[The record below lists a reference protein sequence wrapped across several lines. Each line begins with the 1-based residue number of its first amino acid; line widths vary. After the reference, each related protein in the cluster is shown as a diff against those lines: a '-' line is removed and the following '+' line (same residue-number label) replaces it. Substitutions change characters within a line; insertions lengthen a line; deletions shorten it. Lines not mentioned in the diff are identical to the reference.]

1 MIKAGFKGS
10 RGRGVEERVQGVEG
24 PSIKQKNLFLPR
36 ARTLKLLASLV
47 LQLEPLNP
55 RALGPFRLLEPF
67 RHAGRLLLA
76 TLCMTSVALVC
87 AAPARAD
94 AVDMLKKTYAGIQ
107 TVEARFNQ
115 KIVISTL
122 KRERESKGEFYYK
135 RGKGF
140 LWKYT
145 GPSRKVFL
153 YDGKAMWQAD
163 EEQPFVIKE
172 RVDKGKVQGSFL
184 DLVEDISKLDV
195 YFNIQEVA
203 QDKDG
208 TMFLLAP
215 KKEGMLQSA
224 RMWVDAKYLV
234 SKIEITEITGNTN
247 TISFSSIKINKSLD
261 DGLFIFNPGK
271 KEIMER

>member
-1 MIKAGFKGS
+1 MKDS
-10 RGRGVEERVQGVEG
+10 ERVTSYEVTG
-24 PSIKQKNLFLPR
+24 R
-36 ARTLKLLASLV
+36 RTRHTETLRYPVRTHWSLV
-47 LQLEPLNP
+47 TVTGHCWRGDRFTCVPAVLFQ
-55 RALGPFRLLEPF
+55 
-67 RHAGRLLLA
+67 
-76 TLCMTSVALVC
+76 

-115 KIVISTL
+115 KILISTL

-145 GPSRKVFL
+145 SPSRKVFL
-153 YDGKAMWQAD
+153 YDGKALWQAD

-184 DLVEDISKLDV
+184 DLVEDISKLDE
-195 YFNIQEVA
+195 YFTIQEVA
-203 QDKDG
+203 QDKEG

-215 KKEGMLQSA
+215 KKEGMLKEA
-224 RMWVDAKYLV
+224 RIWVDPKYLV
-234 SKIEITEITGNTN
+234 RQIEITEITGNTN
-247 TISFSSIKINKSLD
+247 TLSFSSVRVNKPLD

>member
-1 MIKAGFKGS
+1 VIGALICLGA
-10 RGRGVEERVQGVEG
+10 
-24 PSIKQKNLFLPR
+24 ILF
-36 ARTLKLLASLV
+36 
-47 LQLEPLNP
+47 Q
-55 RALGPFRLLEPF
+55 
-67 RHAGRLLLA
+67 
-76 TLCMTSVALVC
+76 
-87 AAPARAD
+87 AAPAQAD
-94 AVDMLKKTYAGIQ
+94 AIDMLKKTYAGIQ
-107 TVEARFNQ
+107 TVEAQFTQ

-163 EEQPFVIKE
+163 EEQPFVIKD

-184 DLVEDISKLDV
+184 DLVEDISKLDA
-195 YFNIQEVA
+195 YFIIQEVA

-215 KKEGMLQSA
+215 KKEGMLKSA
-224 RMWVDAKYLV
+224 RMWVDTKYLV
-234 SKIEITEITGNTN
+234 KQIEITEITGNTN
-247 TISFSSIKINKSLD
+247 TLSFSSAKVNKPLD
-261 DGLFIFNPGK
+261 DKLFIFNPGN

>member
-1 MIKAGFKGS
+1 MIKREGPRGEGAKERVQGFKGS
-10 RGRGVEERVQGVEG
+10 RVQGFRKATTRYKGLLAVLVLLLG
-24 PSIKQKNLFLPR
+24 PSDPR
-36 ARTLKLLASLV
+36 T
-47 LQLEPLNP
+47 
-55 RALGPFRLLEPF
+55 LEPF

-76 TLCMTSVALVC
+76 TLCMASVALLC
-87 AAPARAD
+87 AAGVVRAD

-140 LWKYT
+140 LWKYA

-195 YFNIQEVA
+195 YFTIQEVA

-224 RMWVDAKYLV
+224 RMWVDTKYLV

-247 TISFSSIKINKSLD
+247 TLSFSSIKVNKSLD